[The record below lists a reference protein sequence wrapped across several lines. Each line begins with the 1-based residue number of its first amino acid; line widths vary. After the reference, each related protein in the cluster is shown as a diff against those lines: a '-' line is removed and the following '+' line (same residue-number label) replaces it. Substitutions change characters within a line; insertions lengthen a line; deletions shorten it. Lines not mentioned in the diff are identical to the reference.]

1 MSDFKK
7 QKVNQDNTVITK
19 KNNYE
24 DVKLDAYLNE
34 NVDKKSDQL
43 VDSEKKYR
51 SYGYEDKKNNFDQA
65 LDESVVLKDDKYK
78 VSLMS
83 NMCKDFSSQLYY

>member
-24 DVKLDAYLNE
+24 DVKLDAYLNK
-34 NVDKKSDQL
+34 NVDKIPDML

-51 SYGYEDKKNNFDQA
+51 SYGYEDKKNNFDQT

-83 NMCKDFSSQLYY
+83 NMCKDFSS

>member
-24 DVKLDAYLNE
+24 DVKLDAYLNKNIE
-34 NVDKKSDQL
+34 LISDML
-43 VDSEKKYR
+43 VDSDKKYR
-51 SYGYEDKKNNFDQA
+51 SNEYEDKKNNFDQI

-78 VSLMS
+78 VSLIS
-83 NMCKDFSSQLYY
+83 NMCKDFSS

>member
-1 MSDFKK
+1 MNDFKK
-7 QKVNQDNTVITK
+7 QKVNQDDVVITK

-24 DVKLDAYLNE
+24 DVKLDAYLNK
-34 NVDKKSDQL
+34 NVDKIPDML

-51 SYGYEDKKNNFDQA
+51 SYGYEDKKNNFDQT

-78 VSLMS
+78 VSLIS
-83 NMCKDFSSQLYY
+83 NMCKDFSS